1 MPINREVN
9 NTHID
14 RCDDATRRDATRRDA
29 TRRQPS
35 VASFFFFSE
44 NRADASRAG
53 EPTVFSPRGALSRR
67 VAS

>member
-29 TRRQPS
+29 TRRQPW
-35 VASFFFFSE
+35 VASFFFLVKT
-44 NRADASRAG
+44 A
-53 EPTVFSPRGALSRR
+53 PTRLAPESRR
-67 VAS
+67 FFRRAAR